1 MGKQVGVWVDRR
13 KAVIVTIAQDEEV
26 MQVVYSMIETHG
38 RPSGGSRSRTL
49 YGPQEVLADDS
60 LQRQSSMHLKK
71 YYNDIA
77 SYMKNADY
85 IMLMGPGEARD
96 ELRKNLD
103 RRMMR
108 EKILAVEPA
117 EKMTDREVAARVR
130 AFYAN
135 L

>member
-1 MGKQVGVWVDRR
+1 
-13 KAVIVTIAQDEEV
+13 
-26 MQVVYSMIETHG
+26 
-38 RPSGGSRSRTL
+38 
-49 YGPQEVLADDS
+49 
-60 LQRQSSMHLKK
+60 MHLKK